1 MSFKSLALAL
11 AFAVIGTEAVQ
22 LQTEDG
28 ATVQTKDGN
37 ITCASYACC
46 KENKAKMDFW

>member
-22 LQTEDG
+22 IQTEGGKVVCHTYKCCQENDNTYWCAMG
-28 ATVQTKDGN
+28 VKD
-37 ITCASYACC
+37 
-46 KENKAKMDFW
+46 W

>member
-1 MSFKSLALAL
+1 MTFKSLALAL

-46 KENKAKMDFW
+46 K